1 MHALSPLAIALA
13 CAFQAQAQAPAPNA
27 AAAAAARAPTPA
39 AVDAN
44 VRNAGIVTIVGGRP
58 SSLPTQIPTTTF
70 SILGSEIETK
80 INATDSEDALRYFPS
95 LLVRKRYIGDYNH
108 AVLSSRASGTGN
120 SARSMVYADGIL
132 LSNYLGNGAAFTP
145 RWGLVTPEE
154 IERVDV
160 LYGPFSAAY
169 PGNSV
174 GAVVD
179 YVTRMPQK
187 FEAHAKVGVFG
198 QRFALYNTRDTFT
211 GWQAS
216 ASVGSRAGAWSW
228 WFNVNRLK
236 NEGQPLTFATKL
248 VTATATA
255 TATTTAPGTPV
266 TGAVL
271 DKDRFNVPWYL
282 IGDATRYDTTQ
293 DHAKAKLA
301 YDFEGQVRAQY
312 TLGWWQNSTVGQ
324 SVPYLKRS
332 SDGAPFYSGV
342 ASIDGRSYN
351 VAATDFNQSR
361 DAITHLMHG
370 LSVASRTRGV
380 FDWEFAASLYD
391 YDQDTARVPT
401 VAKPAADSGGAGR
414 ITDLAGT
421 GWNTLAIKGVWR
433 PNAQHLADFGVQ
445 QDRYQWRQ
453 RIDNAADWMGGGR
466 TTPFSSF
473 QGKTQLRS
481 LYAQDA
487 WTFAP
492 GWKAVL
498 GLRYE
503 HWTATD
509 GRRVAFNQTTGT
521 ATPSVFQRRRESWT
535 SPKAALGWQLRDD
548 WSLKLSTGR
557 AIRVPTVG
565 ELFQG
570 NGSAGAGSDV
580 VTNPN
585 LKPEKSWTSEF
596 SSDWLLAGQHRL
608 RSTLFHENTTDAL
621 YSQAIPGTTPIVNSV
636 QNIDRIRTIGLETA
650 YDAADVLVKGLDLQ
664 ASLTYADSV
673 IKANSSFVATPG
685 DTIGKQQPRVPKWR
699 ASLLASY
706 KLTDSLTGSFG
717 ARYGS
722 RQFGNLNNADTNG
735 FAYQGFSSYLTADV
749 RLRWKIDK
757 QWSAA
762 VGIDNLNNQ
771 TYWNFHPYPQRTYN
785 AELRF
790 DL

>member
-1 MHALSPLAIALA
+1 VNRSIRVMCVMTPLTYASANFSCA
-13 CAFQAQAQAPAPNA
+13 CQAQTSNPAPATA
-27 AAAAAARAPTPA
+27 ETST
-39 AVDAN
+39 
-44 VRNAGIVTIVGGRP
+44 RNAGIVTIIGGRP
-58 SSLPTQIPTTTF
+58 SSLPTQIPTTIE
-70 SILGSEIETK
+70 SILGSEVETK
-80 INATDSEDALRYFPS
+80 INATESEDALRYFPS

-187 FEAHAKVGVFG
+187 FEAHVKVGVFG
-198 QRFALYNTRDTFT
+198 QHFQLYNTNDRFKGGQT
-211 GWQAS
+211 S
-216 ASVGSRAGAWSW
+216 ASLGDRAGAFSW
-228 WFNVNRLK
+228 WINVNHLK
-236 NEGQPLTFATKL
+236 NAGQPLTFTTKA
-248 VTATATA
+248 VTATTAAT
-255 TATTTAPGTPV
+255 GTPV

-271 DKDRFNVPWYL
+271 DKDRFNVPWNL
-282 IGDATRYDTTQ
+282 IGDATRYETTQ
-293 DHAKAKLA
+293 DHVKAKLG
-301 YDFEGQVRAQY
+301 YDFGGGVRAQY

-324 SVPYLKRS
+324 SVSYIKRS

-342 ASIDGRSYN
+342 ATIDGKNYN
-351 VAATDFNQSR
+351 IAVTDFPQNR
-361 DAITHLMHG
+361 DAIAHLMQG
-370 LSVASRTRGV
+370 LSIASRTRGV

-391 YDQDTARVPT
+391 YNRDTARAPT
-401 VAKPAADSGGAGR
+401 LAKPAADVGGAGR
-414 ITDLAGT
+414 ITNLGGT
-421 GWNTLAIKGVWR
+421 GWNTLALKGVLR
-433 PNAQHLADFGVQ
+433 PNAEHRVDFGVQ
-445 QDRYQWRQ
+445 QESFIWRQ
-453 RIDNAADWMGGGR
+453 RIDNAADWVDGDR
-466 TTPFSSF
+466 TTPVNSF
-473 QGKTQLRS
+473 QGNTQLRS

-487 WTFAP
+487 WSFAL
-492 GWKAVL
+492 GLKAVL
-498 GLRYE
+498 GARYE
-503 HWTATD
+503 RWTATQ
-509 GRRVAFNQTTGT
+509 GGKVAYNQATGV
-521 ATPSVFQRRRESWT
+521 ATPSAFFDRSESWV
-535 SPKAALGWQLRDD
+535 SPKAALGWQASGS

-570 NGSAGAGSDV
+570 NAGMDA
-580 VTNPN
+580 VTNPG

-596 SSDWLLAGQHRL
+596 SSEWILAGMQRL
-608 RSTLFHENTTDAL
+608 RTTLFHENTTDAL

-636 QNIDRIRTIGLETA
+636 QNVDRIRTIGMETA
-650 YDAADVLVKGLDLQ
+650 FDASDVFVKGLDLQ
-664 ASLTYADSV
+664 SSLTYADSS
-673 IKANSSFVATPG
+673 IRANGSYVATLG

-706 KLTDSLTGSFG
+706 KLTDSLTGSIG

-735 FAYQGFSSYLTADV
+735 FAYQGFSSYFTADL
-749 RLRWKIDK
+749 RLRWKIGN

-762 VGIDNLNNQ
+762 LGIDNLNNQ
-771 TYWNFHPYPQRTYN
+771 TYWNFHPYPQRTYS

>member
-1 MHALSPLAIALA
+1 MHAMAPAALA
-13 CAFQAQAQAPAPNA
+13 TATACLAQ
-27 AAAAAARAPTPA
+27 TLPA
-39 AVDAN
+39 APVAATESST
-44 VRNAGIVTIVGGRP
+44 RNAGIVTIVGGRP
-58 SSLPTQIPTTTF
+58 SSLPTQIPTTIE
-70 SILGSEIETK
+70 SILGTEVEAR

-145 RWGLVTPEE
+145 CWGLVTPEE

-187 FEAHAKVGVFG
+187 FEAHLKLGLFG
-198 QRFALYNTRDTFT
+198 QHFRLYSTDDSFK

-216 ASVGSRAGAWSW
+216 ASIGDRAGAFSW
-228 WFNVNRLK
+228 WINVNHLR
-236 NEGQPLTFATKL
+236 NAGQPLTFATKF
-248 VTATATA
+248 V
-255 TATTTAPGTPV
+255 TATTTAAGTPV

-271 DKDRFNVPWYL
+271 DKDRFDVPWYI
-282 IGDATRYDTTQ
+282 IGDATRYTTTQ

-301 YDFEGQVRAQY
+301 YDIGGGGGFGVRAQY

-324 SVPYLKRS
+324 SLPYITRTG
-332 SDGAPFYSGV
+332 DGMPFYSGV
-342 ASIDGRSYN
+342 ATIDGRNYSI
-351 VAATDFNQSR
+351 AATDFPQNR
-361 DAITHLMHG
+361 DALTHLMHG

-391 YDQDTARVPT
+391 YNRDASRTPT
-401 VAKPAADSGGAGR
+401 VAKPAADLGGAGR
-414 ITDLAGT
+414 ITDLGGT
-421 GWNTLAIKGVWR
+421 GWNTLALKGVWR
-433 PNAQHLADFGVQ
+433 PNPTHLADFGVQ
-445 QDRYQWRQ
+445 QDRYVWRQ
-453 RIDNAADWMGGGR
+453 RIDNAGDWIGGDR
-466 TTPFSSF
+466 STPFSSF
-473 QGKTQLRS
+473 QGNTQLRS

-487 WTFAP
+487 WSFAP
-492 GWKAVL
+492 GWKGVL
-498 GLRYE
+498 GARYE
-503 HWTATD
+503 RWTATQ
-509 GRRVAFNQTTGT
+509 GGKVAYNQSTGV
-521 ATPSVFQRRRESWT
+521 ATPSAFADRSERWV
-535 SPKAALGWQLRDD
+535 SPKAAVGWQASDV

-570 NGSAGAGSDV
+570 NGSTGAGTDA

-585 LKPEKSWTSEF
+585 LKPEKSWTTEF
-596 SSDWLLAGQHRL
+596 SSEWLLAGTQRL
-608 RSTLFHENTTDAL
+608 RATLFHENTTDAL
-621 YSQAIPGTTPIVNSV
+621 YSQAIAGTTPIVNSV

-650 YDAADVLVKGLDLQ
+650 FDAPDLFVKGLDLQ
-664 ASLTYADSV
+664 ASLTYADSS
-673 IKANSSFVATPG
+673 IQANSSYVATPG
-685 DTIGKQQPRVPKWR
+685 DTVGKQQPRVPKWR

-706 KLTDSLTGSFG
+706 RFSNSLTGSLG
-717 ARYGS
+717 GRYGS
-722 RQFGNLNNADTNG
+722 RQFGNLNNADNNG
-735 FAYQGFSSYLTADV
+735 FAYQGFSPYTSVDA
-749 RLRWKIDK
+749 RLRWKIDR

-762 VGIDNLNNQ
+762 FGIDNLENR

>member
-1 MHALSPLAIALA
+1 MARAANIWAAATATWVAAWAVTCAHA
-13 CAFQAQAQAPAPNA
+13 QTPAPRA
-27 AAAAAARAPTPA
+27 ETAAPTGA
-39 AVDAN
+39 EVMSQQ
-44 VRNAGIVTIVGGRP
+44 RSAGIVTVTGGRP
-58 SSLPTQIPTTTF
+58 SSLPTQIPTTIE
-70 SILGSEIETK
+70 SILGSEVETK
-80 INATDSEDALRYFPS
+80 INATDAEDALKYFPS

-179 YVTRMPQK
+179 YVTRMPQQ
-187 FEAHAKVGVFG
+187 FEAHAKVGAFG
-198 QRFALYNTRDTFT
+198 QRFELYGTRDTFT

-216 ASVGSRAGAWSW
+216 ASVGDRAGAFSW

-248 VTATATA
+248 LS
-255 TATTTAPGTPV
+255 ATTTAAGTPV
-266 TGAVL
+266 TGAVR
-271 DKDRFNVPWYL
+271 DQDRFNAPWYL

-293 DHAKAKLA
+293 DHAKAKLV
-301 YDFEGQVRAQY
+301 YDFGGTVRLQY

-324 SVPYLKRS
+324 SVPYLMRA
-332 SDGAPFYSGV
+332 SDGTPFYSGV
-342 ASIDGRSYN
+342 ATIEGRNYT

-380 FDWEFAASLYD
+380 FDWELAASLYD
-391 YDQDTARVPT
+391 YDRDTARAPT
-401 VAKPAADSGGAGR
+401 AAKPAADSGGPGR
-414 ITDLAGT
+414 STDLAGT
-421 GWNTLAIKGVWR
+421 GWNTLALKGVWR
-433 PNAQHLADFGVQ
+433 PNAQHQADFGVQ
-445 QDRYQWRQ
+445 QDSYQWRQ
-453 RIDNAADWMGGGR
+453 RIDNAADWKAGAR

-473 QGKTQLRS
+473 QGDTQLRS
-481 LYAQDA
+481 VYAQDA
-487 WTFAP
+487 WSLAP
-492 GWKAVL
+492 GLKAVL

-503 HWTATD
+503 RWTATD
-509 GRRVAFNQTTGT
+509 GGKQAYNPTTGV
-521 ATPSVFQRRRESWT
+521 ATPSVFRDRAESWV
-535 SPKAALGWQLRDD
+535 SPKAALGWQVSDD

-570 NGSAGAGSDV
+570 NAGTDI

-585 LKPEKSWTSEF
+585 LLPEKSWTTEITSER
-596 SSDWLLAGQHRL
+596 LLAGKHRL
-608 RSTLFHENTTDAL
+608 RNTLFHENTTDAL
-621 YSQAIPGTTPIVNSV
+621 YSQAIPGTTPLVNSV
-636 QNIDRIRTIGLETA
+636 QNINRIRTIGLETA
-650 YDAADVLVKGLDLQ
+650 YDAPDVGVQGLDLQ
-664 ASLTYADSV
+664 ASLTYADSI

-706 KLTDSLTGSFG
+706 RLTNSLTGSLG

-735 FAYQGFSSYLTADV
+735 FTYQGFSAYLTADL
-749 RLRWKIDK
+749 RLRWKISK

-762 VGIDNLNNQ
+762 FGIDNLNNQ